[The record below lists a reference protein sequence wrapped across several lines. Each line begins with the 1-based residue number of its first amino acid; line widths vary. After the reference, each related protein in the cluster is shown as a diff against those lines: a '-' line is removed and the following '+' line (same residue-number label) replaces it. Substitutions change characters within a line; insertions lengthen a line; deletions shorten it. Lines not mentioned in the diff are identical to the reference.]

1 MKENLKERIID
12 IVREDLDRI
21 EAALKRNLDARL
33 DLVTDIAG
41 HLLFGK
47 GKRLRPLLAVTSARM
62 CGYSD
67 VFLID
72 FSTIFEYLH
81 AATLLHDDVV
91 DGADMRR
98 GKQAAHSKWQA
109 PQVVL
114 TGDFLLAR
122 SLKIASGTDLPE
134 IIHVI
139 SRITESMSQGEIDQL
154 DKKGRLD
161 LSEEEYMD
169 IINRKTAVLIRGACR
184 SGAILAGASDAGKQA
199 LSDYG
204 YHLGIAFQMADDLLD
219 YTADAET
226 LGKTPGADLRE
237 GKLTLPLIRALACA
251 DTDDRRKMEAMIQA
265 GDFDE
270 DIFTNLVSML
280 DRYGGIEYTGKKALA
295 HVNSAK
301 EAIEIFENSGHK
313 QLLTMLADYAV
324 ERKV

>member
-1 MKENLKERIID
+1 MKENLKKRIIGIIQD
-12 IVREDLDRI
+12 DLARI
-21 EAALKRNLDARL
+21 EAALKRNLNARL

-41 HLLFGK
+41 HLLFSG
-47 GKRLRPLLAVTSARM
+47 GKRLRPLLAVTSARI

-67 VFLID
+67 EFSID
-72 FSTIFEYLH
+72 FSTVFEYLH

-98 GKQAAHSKWQA
+98 GRQAAHARWQA

-122 SLKIASGTDLPE
+122 SLGIASGTGLPE

-139 SRITESMSQGEIDQL
+139 SGITEAMSQGEIDQL
-154 DKKGRLD
+154 DKKGRID
-161 LSEEEYMD
+161 LSENEYMD

-184 SGAILAGASDAGKQA
+184 SGSILAGASDEWKNA

-219 YTADAET
+219 YTSKAET
-226 LGKTPGADLRE
+226 LGKIPGADLRE

-251 DTDDRRKMEAMIQA
+251 DADDRRKMEAMIRA

-270 DIFTNLVSML
+270 DIFTNLLSML
-280 DRYGGIEYTGKKALA
+280 DRYGGIEYTENKALA

-301 EAIEIFENSGHK
+301 EAIEIFEDSGQK
-313 QLLTMLADYAV
+313 QLLNMLADYAV

>member
-1 MKENLKERIID
+1 MKENLKERIIEIIRD
-12 IVREDLDRI
+12 DLDRI
-21 EAALKRNLDARL
+21 EGALKRNLDARL

-41 HLLFGK
+41 HLLFSG

-67 VFLID
+67 DFSID
-72 FSTIFEYLH
+72 FSTVFEYLH

-122 SLKIASGTDLPE
+122 SLGIASKTGLPE
-134 IIHVI
+134 IINVI
-139 SRITESMSQGEIDQL
+139 SGITEAMSQGEIDQL

-161 LSEEEYMD
+161 LTEDEYMD
-169 IINRKTAVLIRGACR
+169 IIDRKTAVLIRGACR
-184 SGAILAGASDAGKQA
+184 SGAILAGASDDWKKA

-226 LGKTPGADLRE
+226 LGKNPGADIRE
-237 GKLTLPLIRALACA
+237 GKLTLPLIKALARA
-251 DTDDRRKMEAMIQA
+251 DADDRREMETMIRTDA
-265 GDFDE
+265 FDK

-301 EAIEIFENSGHK
+301 EAIEIFEDSGHK